1 MAASLCQSV
10 LDALTDIDMPKRHP
24 ARTTQGSIEADGIWL
39 PVYACDALVLGHAKS
54 PRRHIRVL
62 GIGRAD
68 PAYGCDR
75 PAWRSRLP
83 RPSALAAPWTK
94 IRPMW
99 KRWDRCALSSLQYLG
114 LPVPLDRLGAALR
127 YQTDHDEAGRA
138 TSCGPRTS
146 RLMVKVLAEES
157 ARLGVPVLNRCVGAK
172 ILAAGE
178 EPKRVMGLLAFHTAD
193 RTAKNPLGLAI
204 IRCADLV
211 IAAGGP
217 GELYRDSVYP
227 KHCFGALGLA
237 LEAGVE
243 AINLTESQFG
253 IGTPRDGSPWNLS
266 GTYAQCLP
274 YIHSVDTDGIG
285 AQFPGRLLSNDTGTR
300 PQHFPQGLSM
310 AVPCLTNARLR
321 FQPCRID
328 RATYPQWN
336 PL

>member
-1 MAASLCQSV
+1 MAAGLR
-10 LDALTDIDMPKRHP
+10 L
-24 ARTTQGSIEADGIWL
+24 
-39 PVYACDALVLGHAKS
+39 DALVLGHAKS

-99 KRWDRCALSSLQYLG
+99 KRWDRCARCRRCNISGCPSRSIG
-114 LPVPLDRLGAALR
+114 WVRRSGIKRIMTKPAAR
-127 YQTDHDEAGRA
+127 RVAG
-138 TSCGPRTS
+138 P
-146 RLMVKVLAEES
+146 
-157 ARLGVPVLNRCVGAK
+157 ARLGVPVLMRCVGAK

-178 EPKRVMGLLAFHTAD
+178 EPKRVMGLLAFHAAD

-274 YIHSVDTDGIG
+274 YIHSVDSDGIEH
-285 AQFPGRLLSNDTGTR
+285 N
-300 PQHFPQGLSM
+300 
-310 AVPCLTNARLR
+310 
-321 FQPCRID
+321 
-328 RATYPQWN
+328 
-336 PL
+336 

>member
-1 MAASLCQSV
+1 MSVAASLCQSV

-75 PAWRSRLP
+75 RAWRSRLP
-83 RPSALAAPWTK
+83 QPSALAAPWTK

-172 ILAAGE
+172 SVWDRHAARWISLESVGNVRAV
-178 EPKRVMGLLAFHTAD
+178 PALHPFRRYRWH
-193 RTAKNPLGLAI
+193 RSAI
-204 IRCADLV
+204 SWAITIERHRNSPPTFSA
-211 IAAGGP
+211 
-217 GELYRDSVYP
+217 R
-227 KHCFGALGLA
+227 
-237 LEAGVE
+237 
-243 AINLTESQFG
+243 AIN
-253 IGTPRDGSPWNLS
+253 
-266 GTYAQCLP
+266 
-274 YIHSVDTDGIG
+274 
-285 AQFPGRLLSNDTGTR
+285 GRS
-300 PQHFPQGLSM
+300 
-310 AVPCLTNARLR
+310 
-321 FQPCRID
+321 
-328 RATYPQWN
+328 
-336 PL
+336 

>member
-1 MAASLCQSV
+1 MAAGLR
-10 LDALTDIDMPKRHP
+10 L
-24 ARTTQGSIEADGIWL
+24 
-39 PVYACDALVLGHAKS
+39 DALVLGHAKS

-75 PAWRSRLP
+75 RAWRSRLP
-83 RPSALAAPWTK
+83 QPSALAAPWTK

-172 ILAAGE
+172 SVWDRHAARWISLESVGNVRAV
-178 EPKRVMGLLAFHTAD
+178 PALHPFRRYRWH
-193 RTAKNPLGLAI
+193 RSAI
-204 IRCADLV
+204 
-211 IAAGGP
+211 
-217 GELYRDSVYP
+217 SW
-227 KHCFGALGLA
+227 
-237 LEAGVE
+237 
-243 AINLTESQFG
+243 AITIERHRNS
-253 IGTPRDGSPWNLS
+253 
-266 GTYAQCLP
+266 
-274 YIHSVDTDGIG
+274 H
-285 AQFPGRLLSNDTGTR
+285 
-300 PQHFPQGLSM
+300 QHFPQGLSM

-321 FQPCRID
+321 FQPCRVD
-328 RATYPQWN
+328 RATYRNGTCCEEVAPIRGS
-336 PL
+336 

>member
-1 MAASLCQSV
+1 MAAGLRLRRPRTRPRKIST
-10 LDALTDIDMPKRHP
+10 AAHP
-24 ARTTQGSIEADGIWL
+24 RARDRTSR
-39 PVYACDALVLGHAKS
+39 PC
-54 PRRHIRVL
+54 IRL
-62 GIGRAD
+62 
-68 PAYGCDR
+68 R
-75 PAWRSRLP
+75 PAGMAI
-83 RPSALAAPWTK
+83 ALAAALGAGGAMDEDTAYVEAVGSL
-94 IRPMW
+94 R
-99 KRWDRCALSSLQYLG
+99 ALSSLQYLG

-157 ARLGVPVLNRCVGAK
+157 ARLGVPVLNRCVGAT
-172 ILAAGE
+172 ILTPPDG
-178 EPKRVMGLLAFHTAD
+178 PRRVVGLLAFHVAD
-193 RTAKNPLGLAI
+193 RAAANPLGLAV
-204 IRCADLV
+204 IRCSDLV

-285 AQFPGRLLSNDTGTR
+285 AQFPGRLLSNDT
-300 PQHFPQGLSM
+300 M

-321 FQPCRID
+321 FQPCRVD
-328 RATYPQWN
+328 RATYS
-336 PL
+336 